1 MSGTMTLPNPAVPGF
16 RGLFPDW
23 RGRRPLDFFFLE
35 ELLEARAASR
45 FPTNSAGA
53 DEDVNVFLAHLLTRL
68 AVAGRPGEAVF
79 GSGPMIQPPEPGAS
93 VRRQAAWYRRQGEH
107 RLLYLGLFDRGEA
120 RRRRA
125 TLYGMS
131 PGETRLRDTACARA
145 CLEVAANL
153 HARIPGAGGQ
163 AQVLAKIAAD
173 LESYIHVLGVL
184 ATRRW
189 GLGAR
194 ISDRA
199 LRDLL
204 EGSSEAPGRD
214 PGVPGPRPGPTS
226 ADYDAFLDLWSRY
239 RESGEPMDR
248 AALAAKAAELGIGT
262 SSLE

>member
-1 MSGTMTLPNPAVPGF
+1 MSRTMTLPNPAVPGF

-23 RGRRPLDFFFLE
+23 RDRRPLDFFFLE
-35 ELLEARAASR
+35 ELLEARAKSR
-45 FPTNSAGA
+45 FPTNSAGG

-68 AVAGRPGEAVF
+68 AVADRPGEAVF
-79 GSGPMIQPPEPGAS
+79 GSGPMIRPPEPGTS
-93 VRRQAAWYRRQGEH
+93 IRRQAAWYRRQGEH

-131 PGETRLRDTACARA
+131 PGETRRRDAACATA

-163 AQVLAKIAAD
+163 AQVLARLAAGF
-173 LESYIHVLGVL
+173 ESYVHVLGVL

-204 EGSSEAPGRD
+204 EESSGAPERQPD
-214 PGVPGPRPGPTS
+214 VPRPRPGPTP

-239 RESGEPMDR
+239 RESGKPTDR
-248 AALAAKAAELGIGT
+248 AALAARAAELGIRT
-262 SSLE
+262 SGLE